1 VDELQVDEVWDTEVV
16 LSRYKMFYGNP
27 DPVFCD
33 ICAKRHLFS
42 Q

>member
-1 VDELQVDEVWDTEVV
+1 MDELQVDEVWDTEVV

-27 DPVFCD
+27 DPVFYD
-33 ICAKRHLFS
+33 ICGKRHFFS